1 MNFPNAYKGV
11 KKIFTAEIF
20 AIVSLV
26 LLLICPILA
35 VVLTKTTSDNE
46 TAAVALA
53 ALIVLFAGLGLAV
66 ASFVVNLTG
75 IVQAKKDE
83 GRFYY
88 AFVFVIIPII
98 ASIFVAIFSQNTY
111 VQNIANTV
119 NNVCE
124 VMVMIYIIGG
134 IRNLAEK
141 LGDGK
146 MVSSGNF
153 ALRVIITIYVLLL
166 IARITAIIFCF
177 IPLMVVAAGI
187 ISIIAG
193 VLDVFVNI
201 YYFFY
206 LGRAV
211 KMLKQ

>member
-146 MVSSGNF
+146 MVSSGDF

>member
-46 TAAVALA
+46 TAAVALV
-53 ALIVLFAGLGLAV
+53 ALVVLFAGLGLAV

-134 IRNLAEK
+134 IRNLADK

-177 IPLMVVAAGI
+177 IPLMVVAAGV

>member
-35 VVLTKTTSDNE
+35 VVLTKMTSDTG
-46 TAAVALA
+46 TAVVALVS
-53 ALIVLFAGLGLAV
+53 LIVLFAGLGLAV

-88 AFVFVIIPII
+88 ALVFVIIPII

-111 VQNIANTV
+111 VQNIANTI

-166 IARITAIIFCF
+166 IARVTAIVFCF
-177 IPLMVVAAGI
+177 IPVMVVAAGI

-193 VLDVFVNI
+193 VLDVFVHI